1 MMGDNRASSHD
12 SRYFGPVPEDDLI
25 GEALFRFW
33 PLGRAGP
40 P

>member
-1 MMGDNRASSHD
+1 MMGDNRPNSYD
-12 SRYFGPVPEDDLI
+12 SRFFGPVHEDDLI

-33 PLGRAGP
+33 PPGRVGP